1 MVEDFVEDN
10 KTLCLSLNDFQ
21 LDENDFKNV
30 PDGKQGDDACP
41 EVLRKVEVVARGL
54 PFRRM
59 KRPRTLDAN
68 RHSVKTSGYR
78 ATSYRCRKSRGRGT
92 LRSGGG
98 VGRLALFRCSSVRCT
113 SFPERGNCTRS
124 LSQQW
129 SRRWSNLK
137 CCCCCEGSRDSRCS
151 GVAVGH
157 TETCNLPNDCCSF
170 RATSK
175 RNVVVKV
182 AEPNRAECMFV
193 VAVAVAAAA
202 GRNRRHRRSR
212 SSC

>member
-1 MVEDFVEDN
+1 MA
-10 KTLCLSLNDFQ
+10 Q
-21 LDENDFKNV
+21 
-30 PDGKQGDDACP
+30 
-41 EVLRKVEVVARGL
+41 GL
-54 PFRRM
+54 PSRRK
-59 KRPRTLDAN
+59 KRPRTLGAN
-68 RHSVKTSGYR
+68 HHSGKTSGCR
-78 ATSYRCRKSRGRGT
+78 ATSCRCRKSRGRGT

-98 VGRLALFRCSSVRCT
+98 VGRLALFHCSSVRCT

-129 SRRWSNLK
+129 SRRWSNPL

-157 TETCNLPNDCCSF
+157 TETCNLPSDCCSF

-175 RNVVVKV
+175 RNVVVKA
-182 AEPNRAECMFV
+182 AEPNQAECMFV
-193 VAVAVAAAA
+193 VAVAVVAAV
-202 GRNRRHRRSR
+202 GRNRRRRRSR